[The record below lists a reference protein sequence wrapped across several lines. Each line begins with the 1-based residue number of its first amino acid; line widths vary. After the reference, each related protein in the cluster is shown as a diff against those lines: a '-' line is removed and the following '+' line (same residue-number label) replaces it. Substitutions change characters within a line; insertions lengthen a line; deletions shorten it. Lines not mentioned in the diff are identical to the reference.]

1 MKLYTHPLSIGRPVM
16 MFLAD
21 HNIPVQEVVIDL
33 FAGAQFQPEYV
44 AINPNSTVPMLE
56 DGDFRLTESSAI
68 LKYLA
73 DKIGSP
79 TYPAD
84 LKPRAKV
91 NAAMDWFNTGFYRGF
106 GYEFCYEQLIPQMQI
121 ANEAARNL
129 VVARG
134 KASVE
139 KHLAVLNNH
148 MIGTNSYVCGPT
160 LTIADYLGAGILSIG
175 DVTGCSFAQWPN
187 VQRWLATMKARPNW
201 AAANAGMKSW
211 TDMARGPSYV
221 TV

>member
-1 MKLYTHPLSIGRPVM
+1 VKLYTHPMSIGRPVS

-21 HNIPVQEVVIDL
+21 HNIPVEEIVVDL
-33 FAGAQFQPEYV
+33 FAGAQFQPEYT

-56 DGDFRLTESSAI
+56 DGDFRLSESSAI

-73 DKIGSP
+73 DKVGSP
-79 TYPAD
+79 TYPTD
-84 LKPRAKV
+84 LKTRARI

-106 GYEFCYEQLIPQMQI
+106 GYEMCYEQLIPQMQI
-121 ANEAARNL
+121 ADATARTM

-134 KASVE
+134 KASAE

-148 MIGTNSYVCGPT
+148 MIGNNNYVCGPT
-160 LTIADYLGAGILSIG
+160 LTIADYLGAAIVCIG
-175 DVTGCSFAQWPN
+175 DVPGCSFAQYPN
-187 VQRWLATMKARPNW
+187 VQRWLATMKARPTW
-201 AAANAGMKSW
+201 AAAHAGMKAW